1 MPPLRDFEGVATVLV
16 DQYSGIHLREGSKS
30 WAGRSSTPQS
40 YGKFGKGYGSKGP
53 QSGKGSYKTAY
64 NAYPDEEGYG
74 YGEHHEYQEEYYE
87 EDAPYVGLLGGI
99 EEHPEQPTPYGDN
112 SYEAYDFHDEI
123 DEYEATA
130 LNALVDLGEGEI
142 EDDKGLGEAIQLQL
156 AAFVA
161 FGRVKG
167 KGKGKPKGKGKVI
180 RSNLSI
186 EQRRKRLSEIK
197 AKSKCLRCG
206 ACGHW
211 AGDPICKFPGPGAK
225 GNANAKDSKLPSN
238 PPKPTA
244 HFADFSDSSSDE
256 GIFLSASSP
265 KTPSCKHGHQ
275 ECSCPFK
282 GTQFGASHNSCRTE
296 WPLKA
301 YWE

>member
-1 MPPLRDFEGVATVLV
+1 M
-16 DQYSGIHLREGSKS
+16 
-30 WAGRSSTPQS
+30 
-40 YGKFGKGYGSKGP
+40 
-53 QSGKGSYKTAY
+53 
-64 NAYPDEEGYG
+64 
-74 YGEHHEYQEEYYE
+74 
-87 EDAPYVGLLGGI
+87 
-99 EEHPEQPTPYGDN
+99 
-112 SYEAYDFHDEI
+112 
-123 DEYEATA
+123 
-130 LNALVDLGEGEI
+130 DLGKGEI

-156 AAFVA
+156 TAFVA
-161 FGRVKG
+161 FGRAKG
-167 KGKGKPKGKGKVI
+167 KGKGKPKGKGKGHQVQ
-180 RSNLSI
+180 
-186 EQRRKRLSEIK
+186 QRRKRLSEIK

-206 ACGHW
+206 AYGHW

-282 GTQFGASHNSCRTE
+282 GTQFGASHNPVGRNDPSKPIGSNT
-296 WPLKA
+296 KFKFGQFKGKTF
-301 YWE
+301 WEILHVQPDYFAWTQKNAKSPRSLRIC